1 MTVPRETVKEEGSLF
16 IQTLNAM
23 RSLDKIAVPIDH
35 VRVGRIGVEGGPVT
49 YLTPENRGV
58 VLLHPRDWIAVWTEA
73 CQSPHFGLAATTP
86 AAGGQELWGVPVKVD
101 PQ

>member
-16 IQTLNAM
+16 TATLNAM

-35 VRVGRIGVEGGPVT
+35 VRISRLGAEGGPVT
-49 YLTPENRGV
+49 YLTPDNRGV
-58 VLLHPRDWIAVWTEA
+58 VLLHPRDWPRLWTEA
-73 CQSPHFGLAATTP
+73 CQSGLYGLAATTP